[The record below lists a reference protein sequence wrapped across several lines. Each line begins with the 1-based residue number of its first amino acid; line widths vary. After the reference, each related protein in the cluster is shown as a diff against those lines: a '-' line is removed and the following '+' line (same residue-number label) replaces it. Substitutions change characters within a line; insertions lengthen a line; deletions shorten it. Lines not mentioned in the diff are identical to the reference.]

1 MLSGVNDPRSSPM
14 NAGNPILEPTYT
26 TIHHSSIHYIS
37 YHTTL
42 PMSQLLTLAT
52 KHLPKLHKILDSTT
66 PQTQRDDLAF
76 FRYISIPSDME
87 TGELEMEVGVPVHE
101 TYTLPSNVGI
111 EEGIKLG
118 VLPEGTYFET
128 RHTGPPSEL
137 RGVTSDFL
145 QMAGIM
151 KKEIDMERGEG
162 RSKWAARLEWYEE
175 GLEEGRWKVRIS
187 MKLK

>member
-1 MLSGVNDPRSSPM
+1 
-14 NAGNPILEPTYT
+14 
-26 TIHHSSIHYIS
+26 
-37 YHTTL
+37 
-42 PMSQLLTLAT
+42 MSQLSTLAT
-52 KHLPKLHKILDSTT
+52 IHLPKLHKILGPPT

-87 TGELEMEVGVPVHE
+87 TGELEMEVGVPVYE

-128 RHTGPPSEL
+128 RYTGPPSEL

-145 QMAGIM
+145 QMAGVM
-151 KKEIDMERGEG
+151 KKEIDMQREEG
-162 RSKWAARLEWYEE
+162 RSKWAARLEWYEQR
-175 GLEEGRWKVRIS
+175 LEDERWKVRIS

>member
-1 MLSGVNDPRSSPM
+1 MLSNANGPRSLPM
-14 NAGNPILEPTYT
+14 NADNPTLESTYT
-26 TIHHSSIHYIS
+26 TTHHSPIHYIS

-42 PMSQLLTLAT
+42 PMSHISTMAT
-52 KHLPKLHKILDSTT
+52 IHLPKLHKILDSTT

-101 TYTLPSNVGI
+101 TYTLPSNVEI
-111 EEGIKLG
+111 EEGIRLG

-145 QMAGIM
+145 QMAGMM
-151 KKEIDMERGEG
+151 KKEIDMEREEG
-162 RSKWAARLEWYEE
+162 RSRWVARLEWYEE
-175 GLEEGRWKVRIS
+175 RLEDERWKVRIS